1 MTHSLLCLESIF
13 CVELLGKSEPTPTS
27 ASMWMDGALMAP
39 FSSLL
44 VLGLTKVVNSSCP
57 ILFSFLSPRCFFW
70 KHFFPHPP
78 HLPRFHLRTY
88 LHLDY
93 LPMHPGLLPPP
104 PTYLSTHLL
113 THLSTYPPICLPF
126 HQPTYL
132 CTYAPN
138 HHHGNDGAS

>member
-1 MTHSLLCLESIF
+1 
-13 CVELLGKSEPTPTS
+13 
-27 ASMWMDGALMAP
+27 
-39 FSSLL
+39 
-44 VLGLTKVVNSSCP
+44 VVNSSCP
-57 ILFSFLSPRCFFW
+57 ILFSFLSPRCFFLGT
-70 KHFFPHPP
+70 FFSSPP
-78 HLPRFHLRTY
+78 TVSPTY

-93 LPMHPGLLPPP
+93 LPMHLGLFPPP

-138 HHHGNDGAS
+138 HHQSNDGAS